1 MAIPGLNSVS
11 PLNPLNGPELVLR
24 PFQRVTAQVLSVT
37 ATTAVLSIDGYP
49 IVAQLSTADQATA
62 LLAQR
67 SAQFVI
73 TQLNNQTMTLKFIR
87 TDQAPMNFTGYQIP
101 GAELATRILDQNGIV
116 VTESNLMLA
125 RSALQQHLPIT
136 PDLLNELMGVLAEL
150 GSWGDAEV
158 ELAAAMK
165 AAGLPLSVQ
174 SLSLAARQNVQYGEA
189 IGQLINAL
197 GNAFMQNLPADTKQS
212 LTFNIQMLK
221 EMVVQWTGD
230 SAPLKSQVKNSVE
243 IIGRTLENLLLEL
256 SKNPEQVIP
265 EKSLL
270 SLAKLQQLLQKDGVK
285 DAAQA
290 VEKFI
295 TDVRQNQL
303 LNVKPDPVPGRGD
316 WSEIGFLLQPGKQL
330 NIDQNIPARL
340 RIAREAGPESGKIN
354 PAYTRLILQ
363 VDIHPGETI
372 EVDLSLVGK
381 QIRTSVTASDPVWV
395 KNAQGELP
403 RLQEALQELGYM
415 LKETQIGIGYP
426 RPFGALILSPGSTPR
441 MNVDIEV

>member
-150 GSWGDAEV
+150 GSWG
-158 ELAAAMK
+158 
-165 AAGLPLSVQ
+165 
-174 SLSLAARQNVQYGEA
+174 
-189 IGQLINAL
+189 
-197 GNAFMQNLPADTKQS
+197 
-212 LTFNIQMLK
+212 
-221 EMVVQWTGD
+221 
-230 SAPLKSQVKNSVE
+230 
-243 IIGRTLENLLLEL
+243 
-256 SKNPEQVIP
+256 
-265 EKSLL
+265 
-270 SLAKLQQLLQKDGVK
+270 
-285 DAAQA
+285 
-290 VEKFI
+290 
-295 TDVRQNQL
+295 
-303 LNVKPDPVPGRGD
+303 
-316 WSEIGFLLQPGKQL
+316 
-330 NIDQNIPARL
+330 
-340 RIAREAGPESGKIN
+340 
-354 PAYTRLILQ
+354 
-363 VDIHPGETI
+363 
-372 EVDLSLVGK
+372 
-381 QIRTSVTASDPVWV
+381 
-395 KNAQGELP
+395 
-403 RLQEALQELGYM
+403 
-415 LKETQIGIGYP
+415 
-426 RPFGALILSPGSTPR
+426 
-441 MNVDIEV
+441 